1 MNKKIYESP
10 DMELISVVDVIRTSD
25 PNTNGPYGWGTEGG
39 YTSIALDIDLVD

>member
-25 PNTNGPYGWGTEGG
+25 PYGWGTEGG
-39 YTSIALDIDLVD
+39 NTSIALDIDLVD